1 MAGQIRSH
9 PHRDRQC
16 SRQNWKLFEAVRIL
30 QGVKQQQSQII
41 RRRRQQHWPNKI
53 FHVPLTGILLLLT
66 LSSLGKVTWASSI
79 RMQLGSDAVDAPI
92 ELTVAIH

>member
-1 MAGQIRSH
+1 
-9 PHRDRQC
+9 
-16 SRQNWKLFEAVRIL
+16 
-30 QGVKQQQSQII
+30 
-41 RRRRQQHWPNKI
+41 
-53 FHVPLTGILLLLT
+53 LTGILLLLT